1 MCNRFLVVSALEADV
16 RYLQAIRGEH
26 LAMAGSIGWAANLY
40 AALEQLAVFSAVLII
55 ADCNLPD
62 SQGMS
67 TLARLREA
75 APRTPILTLHDD
87 AADPLAQAARQ
98 NGASAYLIRGA
109 YAHYLLSQ
117 TVEQILARRALE
129 DGLLTQRARAEITL
143 ASIEDAV
150 VTTGSTGVV
159 DYMNAAASVL
169 TGWPQHEALGLP
181 VDDVLQFLN
190 KDNLRPIRN
199 PLTVVLERN
208 HALRLPA
215 GTILIRRDGSEAAI
229 EDSSAPIHTP
239 GGELAGAVIV
249 FHDVGD
255 AQDMIAQMAHLS
267 THDVLTDLPNRA
279 ALQARISHAV
289 AMGQRDRLGFSVLY
303 LGLDNFKHVNDALG
317 HGIGDKLLCSVAARL
332 AACVRASD
340 TISRLGGDEFVL
352 LVLDTFARQDAIVTA
367 NKLLNCLSRPHRIDQ
382 HELHISAS
390 IGISQFPD
398 NGSEPS
404 VLVQQAAAALSG
416 AKDKG
421 RNTFQFFEST
431 MNARAVER
439 QRVESNLRY
448 AIEREELV
456 LFYQPKVDLGS
467 GKLIGAEA
475 LLRWRHPDWGLVPP
489 ERFIQVAEDFG
500 LIVPMGRWVLRQACL
515 QARRW
520 QQAGWP
526 IDTMAVNV
534 SAVEFKRHDFVQGV
548 QDILAVTGL
557 QPCCLELEITESVLM
572 HDAEASRA
580 ILEQLKAMGI
590 RVAMDDF
597 GTGYSSLSYLKR
609 FPIDVI
615 KIDRSFVSGIG
626 TDQDDG
632 SIATAV
638 IAMGSSLHYRV
649 VAEGVEDRFQLD
661 FLRERHCHEAQG
673 YYFSAPLA
681 ADAFEHMLGIGD
693 AYMTPAA

>member
-26 LAMAGSIGWAANLY
+26 LAMAASIGWAASLH
-40 AALEQLAVFSAVLII
+40 AALEQLEVFSAVLII

-67 TLARLREA
+67 TLTRLREA

-98 NGASAYLIRGA
+98 HGASAYLIRGA

-129 DGLLTQRARAEITL
+129 DGLLAQRARAEITL

-199 PLTVVLERN
+199 PLAVVLERN

-239 GGELAGAVIV
+239 SGELAGAVIV
-249 FHDVGD
+249 FHDVGH

-267 THDVLTDLPNRA
+267 THDILTDLPNRA
-279 ALQARISHAV
+279 ALQTRISHAV
-289 AMGQRDRLGFSVLY
+289 AMGQRDRLGFSLLY

-317 HGIGDKLLCSVAARL
+317 HEIGDKLLCSVAARL

-367 NKLLNCLSRPHRIDQ
+367 NKLLNCLSQPHRIDG

-404 VLVQQAAAALSG
+404 VLVQHAAAALSG

-448 AIEREELV
+448 ALEREELV
-456 LFYQPKVDLGS
+456 LFYQPKIDLGS

-475 LLRWRHPDWGLVPP
+475 LLRWRHPDWGLVAP

-520 QQAGWP
+520 QQAGWN

-534 SAVEFKRHDFVQGV
+534 SAVEFKRHDFVHGV

-681 ADAFEHMLGIGD
+681 ADAFERMLGIDD

>member
-1 MCNRFLVVSALEADV
+1 MCDRFLVVSALEADV
-16 RYLQAIRGEH
+16 HYLQAIRHEH
-26 LAMAGSIGWAANLY
+26 LAMASSIGWAASLR
-40 AALEQLAVFSAVLII
+40 AALEQLEVFSAVLIL

-62 SQGMS
+62 SQGLS
-67 TLARLREA
+67 TLTRLREA
-75 APRTPILTLHDD
+75 APHTPILTLHDD

-98 NGASAYLIRGA
+98 HGASAYLIRGA
-109 YAHYLLSQ
+109 YAHYLLPQ
-117 TVEQILARRALE
+117 TVEQILARGALE
-129 DGLLTQRARAEITL
+129 HGLLTQRARAEITL
-143 ASIEDAV
+143 ASIDDAV
-150 VTTGSTGVV
+150 VTTSSNGVV
-159 DYMNAAASVL
+159 DYMNAAASAL
-169 TGWPQHEALGLP
+169 TGWPPYEALGQP

-190 KDNLRPIRN
+190 KDSLRPIRN
-199 PLTVVLERN
+199 PLAVVLERN

-215 GTILIRRDGSEAAI
+215 GTILVRRDGSEAAI
-229 EDSSAPIHTP
+229 ADSSAPIHTP
-239 GGELAGAVIV
+239 SGALAGAVIV
-249 FHDVGD
+249 FHDVSD
-255 AQDMIAQMAHLS
+255 AQEMIAQMAHLS
-267 THDVLTDLPNRA
+267 THDILTDLPNRA
-279 ALQARISHAV
+279 ALQARIAQAV
-289 AMGQRDRLGFSVLY
+289 AMGRRDRLGFSVLY

-317 HGIGDKLLCSVAARL
+317 HEIGDKLLCSVAARL
-332 AACVRASD
+332 GACVRASD
-340 TISRLGGDEFVL
+340 TVSRPGGDEFVL

-367 NKLLNCLSRPHRIDQ
+367 NKLLNCLSQPHRIDE

-398 NGSEPS
+398 NGSDPS

-421 RNTFQFFEST
+421 RNTFHFFEST

-448 AIEREELV
+448 ALEREELV
-456 LFYQPKVDLGS
+456 LFYQPKIDLGS

-475 LLRWRHPDWGLVPP
+475 LLRWRHPDWGLVSP

-500 LIVPMGRWVLRQACL
+500 LIVPMGRWVLHQACL

-520 QQAGWP
+520 QQAGWS

-534 SAVEFKRHDFVQGV
+534 SAVEFKRHDFVHGV
-548 QDILAVTGL
+548 QDVLALTGL
-557 QPCCLELEITESVLM
+557 PPCCLELEITESVLM

-580 ILEQLKAMGI
+580 ILEQLKGMGI

-615 KIDRSFVSGIG
+615 KIDRSFASGIG

-681 ADAFEHMLGIGD
+681 ADAFEQMLGVGD
-693 AYMTPAA
+693 ACMTPAA